1 MAIELEKLDMSKK
14 VDRFKFT
21 RRIMQDNHT
30 HIDDCNCVIELC
42 TLVDELQ
49 MCAESAE
56 QSKTEAWVLVDELTV
71 SLQQALEQG
80 ERRFNEVTQER
91 DKFRAAL
98 DHAESHI
105 QEMENAEGRAFFA
118 DTAAMAKKLGDT
130 MQERDAL
137 AERVKALESQFCP
150 TCKHHWSL
158 HRDICHERIGTESG
172 IWVYCDCAER
182 ENDHA

>member
-1 MAIELEKLDMSKK
+1 MTTVSESRRKYIREQVSNNPNEL
-14 VDRFKFT
+14 
-21 RRIMQDNHT
+21 RINLSFYGVEIVT
-30 HIDDCNCVIELC
+30 GLLNDC
-42 TLVDELQ
+42 DELQ
-49 MCAESAE
+49 ARAESAE
-56 QSKTEAWVLVDELTV
+56 
-71 SLQQALEQG
+71 
-80 ERRFNEVTQER
+80 RER
-91 DKFRAAL
+91 DKLRTAL